1 MTSIPTLTDVA
12 LLADLPERR
21 LARGCVGTVV
31 EQLDADTYAVEFSDD
46 EGRAYAMAALHGDP
60 LLPLLHAPAS
70 HAA

>member
-1 MTSIPTLTDVA
+1 M
-12 LLADLPERR
+12 
-21 LARGCVGTVV
+21 
-31 EQLDADTYAVEFSDD
+31 DADTYEVEFSDD